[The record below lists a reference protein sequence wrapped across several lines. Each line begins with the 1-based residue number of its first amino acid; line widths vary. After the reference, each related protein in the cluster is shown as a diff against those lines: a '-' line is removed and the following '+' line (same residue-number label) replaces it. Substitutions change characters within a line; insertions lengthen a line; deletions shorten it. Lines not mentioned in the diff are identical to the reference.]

1 MDGELEE
8 AEMARQESIRLKKN
22 VLEKEGK
29 RCSLQLQLLQQLS
42 LNT

>member
-1 MDGELEE
+1 MDGEFEE

-29 RCSLQLQLLQQLS
+29 RCAF
-42 LNT
+42 